1 MRKSL
6 IAFVAAGSVAVVAAA
21 APTAAQ
27 ARWRGYYGYSYYGYP
42 TYYSYGYYPRRYYRR
57 HYAVW

>member
-27 ARWRGYYGYSYYGYP
+27 ARWRGYYGYSYGYP
-42 TYYSYGYYPRRYYRR
+42 TYYRYGYYPRRYYWR